1 MKILTEAEFNRQLTC
16 PATGYLFFGDEDY
29 TKQHALRRL
38 REAICPDDISATFND
53 IRLTALEFSPSKLV
67 DMLEPLP
74 MMGER
79 KIISVTG
86 LSFVSRRPEE
96 INALCDALSALAD
109 YDYNTLVICVP
120 EGNIDAG
127 RLPKA
132 PSSLLKRLSNFL
144 TPVHFE
150 RITPARLSGWVGKHF
165 EHNGVV
171 APPQLCAKVVDY
183 CGTSMFALANEI
195 DKISFY
201 IKAAGRDTLSE
212 GDIYTVAVAD
222 TSYDAFDFA
231 NSITSGDR
239 RRALNILAVM
249 KQRKIEPPI
258 IMGELTTTFCNM
270 LSVRR
275 LMDDGLNAYSISG
288 ITGLHSYRVS
298 IYMQGVA
305 NISTE
310 QLQGVIDMCVEADA
324 AVKSFGNGYEAIE
337 RLICGF

>member
-1 MKILTEAEFNRQLTC
+1 MKILTEAEFNRQLTK
-16 PATGYLFFGDEDY
+16 PASGDLFFGDEDY

-53 IRLTALEFSPSKLV
+53 IRMTSLDFTPSKLV
-67 DMLEPLP
+67 DMLESLP

-86 LSFVSRRPEE
+86 ISFLSRRPEE
-96 INALCDALSALAD
+96 ITALCDALAALAD

-127 RLPKA
+127 KLPKR
-132 PSSLLKRLSNFL
+132 PSSLLNKLSNFL

-150 RITPARLSGWVGKHF
+150 RITPARLAGWVGKHF
-165 EHNGVV
+165 EHNGVT
-171 APPQLCAKVVDY
+171 APPELCTKVVDY
-183 CGTSMFALANEI
+183 CGTSMFVLANEI

-201 IKAAGRDTLSE
+201 VKASGRNALTE
-212 GDIYTVAVAD
+212 QDIYAIAVAD
-222 TSYDAFDFA
+222 TSYDNFDFA
-231 NSITSGDR
+231 NAITSGDR

-249 KQRKIEPPI
+249 KQRKIETPI

-275 LMDDGLNAYSISG
+275 LMDEGLNSYSIADV
-288 ITGLHSYRVS
+288 TGLHSFRVGL
-298 IYMQGVA
+298 YMQGVA

-310 QLQGVIDMCVEADA
+310 RLQSILDMCVETDA
-324 AVKSFGNGYEAIE
+324 AVKGYGNGYEAIE
-337 RLICGF
+337 RIICGF

>member
-16 PATGYLFFGDEDY
+16 PATGYLLFGDEDY

-53 IRLTALEFSPSKLV
+53 IRLTALEFTPSRLV

-86 LSFVSRRPEE
+86 LSFLSRRPEE
-96 INALCDALSALAD
+96 INALCDALSSLAD

-132 PSSLLKRLSNFL
+132 PSSLLKRLSSFL
-144 TPVHFE
+144 TPVQFD

-165 EHNGVV
+165 AHNGI
-171 APPQLCAKVVDY
+171 AAHPELCARVVDY
-183 CGTSMFALANEI
+183 CGTSMFVLANEI

-201 IKAAGRDTLSE
+201 IKSSGRDRLE
-212 GDIYTVAVAD
+212 EKDIYTVAVAD

-231 NSITSGDR
+231 NAITSGDR
-239 RRALNILAVM
+239 RRALNIFAVM

-258 IMGELTTTFCNM
+258 IMGELTTAFCNM

-275 LMDDGLNAYSISG
+275 LMDDGLNAYSISDV
-288 ITGLHSYRVS
+288 TGLHSFRVGL
-298 IYMQGVA
+298 YMQGVA
-305 NISTE
+305 SISAE
-310 QLQGVIDMCVEADA
+310 QLQGVLDMCVDTDA
-324 AVKSFGNGYEAIE
+324 SVKSFGNGYEAIE

>member
-1 MKILTEAEFNRQLTC
+1 MKIITEAEFNRQLTC

-53 IRLTALEFSPSKLV
+53 IRLTALEFTPSKLV
-67 DMLEPLP
+67 DVLEPLP

-86 LSFVSRRPEE
+86 LSFLSRRPDE
-96 INALCDALSALAD
+96 INAILDALSALAD

-127 RLPKA
+127 KPPKR
-132 PSSLLKRLSNFL
+132 PSTLLNKLSNFL
-144 TPVHFE
+144 TPVQFD

-165 EHNGVV
+165 AHNGI
-171 APPQLCAKVVDY
+171 AAHPELCSKVVDY
-183 CGTSMFALANEI
+183 CGTSMFTLANEI

-201 IKAAGRDTLSE
+201 IKASGRDRLE
-212 GDIYTVAVAD
+212 EQDIYTVAVAD
-222 TSYDAFDFA
+222 TSYDNFDFA
-231 NSITSGDR
+231 NAITSGDR

-249 KQRKIEPPI
+249 KQRKIEPYI
-258 IMGELTTTFCNM
+258 IMGELTTAFCNM

-275 LMDDGLNAYSISG
+275 LMDEGLNSYSIADV
-288 ITGLHSYRVS
+288 TGLHSFRVG

-310 QLQGVIDMCVEADA
+310 RMQSVLDMCVEADA
-324 AVKSFGNGYEAIE
+324 AVKGYGNGYEAIE